1 MNGQGAKFGRFV
13 SIGRVGEP
21 KPAQLP
27 SERREGGD
35 EDRSARPTPGRD
47 EGRWRDE
54 NESIDP
60 RRRESGDGGARRYD
74 DGYGRER
81 GYGDRDRGFGSA
93 SFDGGARRSRDD
105 DGGYG
110 GSWRSADRRMSGE
123 RAGRDYGSGGWQD
136 RDDHRGFGRQ
146 ARESPDREKSWRR
159 REEPAPAPATRPV
172 ATAPVVRRSLDVNHN
187 AEGALDKLHIPHGAH
202 EWGQEDDDFD
212 DLAPPAWLLQD
223 ERGAS
228 GGDDRRAQHR
238 VPEPR
243 QSSRSPPTSRV
254 KALVRP
260 KGDGGHFNSAKLPDH
275 LKNLKR
281 EPGEEKKLWTP
292 PEPVG
297 GAVKKRPEKVHST
310 PPKAVPKVT
319 PRSVPEPKTRRSMDV
334 SPVSR
339 TPPQPRKSSASKRQ
353 PSPSA
358 PHLPPPH
365 PLQQTPPPTPPG
377 APPPGASRAPPPVPP
392 GVPPPATRA
401 PPLPPTPPPPLPP
414 GAPPARP
421 PLPAGPPPPMPPL
434 DAALKV
440 KLAVSEKPAP
450 AKAAKK
456 KKKKSNIS
464 RTASSSEN
472 LEDAAENK
480 TPPPKAKSVKGKPK
494 SVKGKLNSKS
504 SSHENLAAAA
514 KKDGGSPP
522 KPNLLPKAKDSPVG
536 NASRAESKISI

>member
-1 MNGQGAKFGRFV
+1 
-13 SIGRVGEP
+13 
-21 KPAQLP
+21 
-27 SERREGGD
+27 
-35 EDRSARPTPGRD
+35 
-47 EGRWRDE
+47 
-54 NESIDP
+54 
-60 RRRESGDGGARRYD
+60 
-74 DGYGRER
+74 
-81 GYGDRDRGFGSA
+81 
-93 SFDGGARRSRDD
+93 
-105 DGGYG
+105 
-110 GSWRSADRRMSGE
+110 MSGE

-159 REEPAPAPATRPV
+159 REEPATATATRPV

-319 PRSVPEPKTRRSMDV
+319 PRSVPEPKTRRSMDI

-365 PLQQTPPPTPPG
+365 PLQQTPPPAPPG

-421 PLPAGPPPPMPPL
+421 PLPAGPPPAMPPL
-434 DAALKV
+434 DAALKA
-440 KLAVSEKPAP
+440 KLAVSEKSAP

-480 TPPPKAKSVKGKPK
+480 TPPPKAKIVKSKSKGK
-494 SVKGKLNSKS
+494 NSKS
-504 SSHENLAAAA
+504 SSHDNLAAAA